1 MEFSAVLSQRKKE
14 IAAPSPSFPLCP
26 SFQKLLRATQ
36 QKGTGSV
43 ALPLSSPPSSAR
55 AWPPAAAVARARRTV
70 RDVRARAA
78 FASAGDWGTVRS
90 PNGQGSP
97 PHPNG
102 SLLESR
108 KRIRATSRSWRE
120 GGWEET
126 GTGLS
131 ARLRSLTA
139 CFFFPPSGLAVG
151 GLLDEKRIWGPP
163 WFCPFL
169 NPQSSCGSGSRT
181 GGRLNKALGSLRV
194 TLLCHPHSPV
204 PCLRG
209 FQWIG

>member
-1 MEFSAVLSQRKKE
+1 MASASGLGWGLCTLEFSAVLSQRKKE

-43 ALPLSSPPSSAR
+43 ALPLSPPPSSAR

-97 PHPNG
+97 SHPNG

-139 CFFFPPSGLAVG
+139 CFFFPPPVLLVVDSWMRSASGDL
-151 GLLDEKRIWGPP
+151 P
-163 WFCPFL
+163 
-169 NPQSSCGSGSRT
+169 GSVLFSIP
-181 GGRLNKALGSLRV
+181 SLRA
-194 TLLCHPHSPV
+194 V
-204 PCLRG
+204 PGRVLEEG
-209 FQWIG
+209 